1 MQKSSVQV
9 RAIVNGLVLMVMTL
23 GLSSCGSDPA
33 PAPTP
38 TPSDTTFTVSGSISA
53 AGSESVEG
61 VIVRVGSMS
70 DTTSADGQWS
80 IIGLAPGTY
89 DVTPTKPML
98 TFEPTSRAITIA
110 TSNLA
115 GLDFTATKVT
125 STIRPEM
132 VEIPAGTTMIG
143 IRQGYNGGDGGSGNT
158 HPAHLVT
165 ITRPFQIAKTEVT
178 QAQYNALM
186 GSNTSHL
193 QGPNYP
199 VVGLR
204 LIDVATYCNA
214 VSDAEGLRRAYI
226 ITETEVIWDPDAP
239 GYRLPTEA
247 EWEYA
252 ARGGLHSDTVNT
264 HGGYNSGKTTDT
276 FIVTLAWYRE
286 NTVSPSDPRY
296 RIYKEVG
303 LLTPNQYG
311 LFDMLGNVSEVVFD
325 VLLPYTEQPRTDPKT
340 TLVLSQSSTKQLVR
354 GGDYSNS
361 RGTMTFQFRDETNL
375 IPTNRVTGIRLVRS
389 N

>member
-132 VEIPAGTTMIG
+132 VEIPAGVTVMG
-143 IRQGYNGGDGGSGNT
+143 IRQGLNGGGPNT
-158 HPAHLVT
+158 SPSHQVT
-165 ITRPFQIAKTEVT
+165 ITRPFYIAVTEVT
-178 QAQYNALM
+178 QSQFNAVM
-186 GSNTSHL
+186 GSNTSEV
-193 QGPNYP
+193 QGPDYP
-199 VVGLR
+199 VVGLTLA
-204 LIDVATYCNA
+204 LIANYCNA
-214 VSDAEGLRRAYI
+214 LSAAEGYRPAYV
-226 ITETEVIWDPDAP
+226 ITESEVIWDPDAS
-239 GYRLPTEA
+239 GYRVPTEA

-252 ARGGLHSDTVNT
+252 ARGGLTADSANTYAGYNAGRSVNT
-264 HGGYNSGKTTDT
+264 
-276 FIVTLAWYRE
+276 FIDSIAWYFR
-286 NTVSPSDPRY
+286 NAPSPTDPNSSQY
-296 RIYKEVG
+296 RPVG
-303 LLTPNQYG
+303 LLKPNQYG
-311 LFDMLGNVSEVVFD
+311 LYDMLGNANEVVFD
-325 VLLPYTEQPRTDPKT
+325 VLEPYSEVPRTDPRS
-340 TLVLSQSSTKQLVR
+340 TLRLPIIGSNYLVR
-354 GGDYSNS
+354 GGNHSNS
-361 RGTMTFQFRDETNL
+361 RGEITVHFRDRTNL
-375 IPTNRVTGIRLVRS
+375 TPTNASSGIRLAR
-389 N
+389 NR